1 MNPFFDPT
9 PLASE
14 DLDQISWFITTDNL
28 QAVDRVEAEIVA
40 ACRRLAKRPLM
51 GTKRLDITFAAGAF
65 LDRHQVSELS
75 DSLSPKDLAATGH
88 RDSSR
93 EAESAR
99 NP

>member
-1 MNPFFDPT
+1 
-9 PLASE
+9 
-14 DLDQISWFITTDNL
+14 
-28 QAVDRVEAEIVA
+28 
-40 ACRRLAKRPLM
+40 M